1 MVVIVMGVSGSG
13 KSTIG
18 MTLARDLG
26 CDFRDADDLHPQ
38 ENRDKMHRG
47 IPLTDEDRRPWLAAV
62 RALID
67 RYESAG
73 TNLVIACSAL
83 KEAYRKTLTD
93 GVHDVR
99 IVYLKGSMELIA
111 QRLAARHGHFF
122 DAALLR
128 SQFDVLEE
136 PREAIV
142 VDIAGTPAEL
152 VAAIR
157 ARLENR

>member
-1 MVVIVMGVSGSG
+1 MGVSGSG

-18 MTLARDLG
+18 MMLARDLG

-93 GVHDVR
+93 GVHDD
-99 IVYLKGSMELIA
+99 A
-111 QRLAARHGHFF
+111 NRLSERFDGVDRAAFGGAPRT
-122 DAALLR
+122 LLR
-128 SQFDVLEE
+128 CRFTAQPVRRIGGASRGD
-136 PREAIV
+136 R
-142 VDIAGTPAEL
+142 
-152 VAAIR
+152 R
-157 ARLENR
+157 